1 VPVVIPTRRIAA
13 AFAGLVVAVV
23 PASMALTTAVGS
35 PATALPV
42 PAVARAAVAATPLT
56 VSQAIAAQSGQS
68 ATVRGYV
75 VGQPTATSTV
85 VKSGFPNDYA
95 LAVADSASESSTSRM
110 LYVQIPSAFR
120 ASWGLRSNPS
130 LLGRQID
137 VTGALSAYF
146 SHPGMTGTTAFA
158 FSGTSTPPPITT
170 APPTTTPASTPT
182 STTGTPGPYDST
194 YYASAVGRTGSA
206 LRTSLHGIVKT
217 QTVLS
222 YDQVWTA
229 LKDTDQDPNNTNNV
243 IEIYSGRS
251 IAKSD
256 NGGGVDQWNREH
268 VWAKSH
274 GDFGTVNGPGTD
286 VHHLRPEDV
295 TVNSDRS
302 NLDFDNG
309 GSTVAQCTGC
319 LRDADSFQ
327 PRASVKGDVA
337 RMIFYMAVR
346 YEGEDGW
353 PNLEPNE
360 SVNNGTAPYIGKLSV
375 LKQWNLQ
382 DPPDAFEKRR
392 NQVIYDA
399 WQHNRN
405 PFVDHPEWVTS
416 IWGS

>member
-1 VPVVIPTRRIAA
+1 MPVVIPRRRIAA
-13 AFAGLVVAVV
+13 VVTGLAVALV
-23 PASMALTTAVGS
+23 PPSLALTSAAGA
-35 PATALPV
+35 PAAGALPV
-42 PAVARAAVAATPLT
+42 PHAAAAPALVAAPLT
-56 VSQAIAAQSGQS
+56 VSQAVASQTGQS

-85 VKSGFPNDYA
+85 VRSSFPNDYA
-95 LAVADSASESSTSRM
+95 LAIADSAAETSTSRM

-120 ASWGLRSNPS
+120 SAWGLKSNPS
-130 LLGRQID
+130 LMGRQID

-146 SHPGMTGTTAFA
+146 SHPGMTSTTAFA
-158 FSGTSTPPPITT
+158 FSGTST
-170 APPTTTPASTPT
+170 TTTSPT
-182 STTGTPGPYDST
+182 STTTSPTTSPTGTTSPYDST
-194 YYASAVGRTGSA
+194 YYASAIGKTGTA
-206 LRTSLHGIVKT
+206 LHTELHRIISSGVT
-217 QTVLS
+217 TLT

-229 LKDTDQDPNNTNNV
+229 LKDTDQDPANSNNV

-295 TVNSDRS
+295 TVNSTRG
-302 NLDFDNG
+302 NLDFDLG
-309 GSTVAQCTGC
+309 GSPVAQCTGC
-319 LRDADSFQ
+319 LSDGDSFE
-327 PRASVKGDVA
+327 PRNAVKGDVA
-337 RMIFYMAVR
+337 RMILYMAVR
-346 YEGEDGW
+346 WDGGDGFAD
-353 PNLEPNE
+353 LEPNNL
-360 SVNNGTAPYIGKLSV
+360 VGNGTAPYIGRLSV

-392 NQVIYDA
+392 NQVIFDT

-405 PFVDHPEWVTS
+405 PFVDHPEWVTA
-416 IWGS
+416 IYGS